1 MITRKQPVT
10 MMYSKA
16 LIKPDGEVLN
26 YSDTSSGNE
35 VLVFIHGYP
44 FDQSIWKEQV
54 IALSEQARIIT
65 YDVRGYGSSSKGK
78 EKFSIDLFADDLIF
92 LLDSLQV
99 NKVIVCGLSM
109 GGYIALNLVKR
120 YAERV
125 KGLVLYDTQCYAD
138 NTIAKAKRYENIA
151 LIRNG
156 GKQKYLEDMCK
167 ILFSPVT
174 FQQKY
179 EIVKQTLN
187 LMLKADDDVLMRT
200 LEAMAE
206 RVESCSIL
214 AAIKIPVM
222 ILCGEHD
229 MLTPPEKSA
238 FMQQQIQGSVLH
250 IIENS
255 GHLGHLE
262 NKEAFNQHLNNFLKS
277 F

>member
-54 IALSEQARIIT
+54 IALSEQARIIA

-120 YAERV
+120 YTDRV

-138 NTIAKAKRYENIA
+138 NAIAKAKRYENIA

-174 FQQKY
+174 FQQNG
-179 EIVKQTLN
+179 EIIKITLD
-187 LMLKADDDVLMRT
+187 LMLKATDEVLIQT

-206 RVESCSIL
+206 REETCSIL
-214 AAIKIPVM
+214 SAIKIPAMV
-222 ILCGEHD
+222 LCGEHD
-229 MLTPPEKSA
+229 ILTPPEKSEY
-238 FMQQQIQGSVLH
+238 MQQQIPGSVLH
-250 IIENS
+250 VIANS
-255 GHLGHLE
+255 GHLAHLE
-262 NKEAFNQHLNNFLKS
+262 NKDAFNQHLNSFLKS

>member
-35 VLVFIHGYP
+35 VLVLIHGYP

-54 IALSEQARIIT
+54 IALSDQARIIT

-78 EKFSIDLFADDLIF
+78 ERFSIDLFADDLIF

-99 NKVIVCGLSM
+99 SKFIVCGLSM

-120 YAERV
+120 YPERI

-138 NTIAKAKRYENIA
+138 NAIGKAKRYENIE
-151 LIRNG
+151 LIRKG

-167 ILFSPVT
+167 ILFSPAT
-174 FQQKY
+174 FQKNDVV
-179 EIVKQTLN
+179 IKQTLD
-187 LMLKADDDVLMRT
+187 LMMKADNEVLMQT

-206 RVESCSIL
+206 REESCSNL
-214 AAIKIPVM
+214 SSIKFPTM
-222 ILCGEHD
+222 ILCGEYD
-229 MLTPPEKSA
+229 VLTPPEKSE
-238 FMQQQIQGSVLH
+238 FMQQQIPGSVLH

-262 NKEAFNQHLNNFLKS
+262 NKDAFNQHLNSFLKS

>member
-1 MITRKQPVT
+1 MITRKQPVS
-10 MMYSKA
+10 MVYSKA

-65 YDVRGYGSSSKGK
+65 YDVRGYGSSSKGT

-92 LLDSLQV
+92 LLNSIQV

-120 YAERV
+120 YSERI
-125 KGLVLYDTQCYAD
+125 KGLILYDTQCYAD
-138 NTIAKAKRYENIA
+138 NAKKKKKRYENIA

-174 FQQKY
+174 FQQNG
-179 EIVKQTLN
+179 EIIKITLD
-187 LMLKADDDVLMRT
+187 LMLKATDEVLIQT

-206 RVESCSIL
+206 REETCSIL
-214 AAIKIPVM
+214 SAIKIPAMV
-222 ILCGEHD
+222 LCGEHD
-229 MLTPPEKSA
+229 ILTPPEKSEY
-238 FMQQQIQGSVLH
+238 MQQQIPGSVLH
-250 IIENS
+250 VIANS
-255 GHLGHLE
+255 GHLAHLE
-262 NKEAFNQHLNNFLKS
+262 NKDAFNQHLNNFLKS